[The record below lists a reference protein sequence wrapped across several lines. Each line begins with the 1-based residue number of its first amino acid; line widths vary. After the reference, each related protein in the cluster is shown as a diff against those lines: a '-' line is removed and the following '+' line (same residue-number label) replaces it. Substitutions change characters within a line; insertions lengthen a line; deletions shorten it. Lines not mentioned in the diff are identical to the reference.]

1 MTQDKLLE
9 KSKEEKDRYRKDKER
24 LVSENSEIQTKYE
37 ETITKKDILL
47 NEAMTN
53 TRERLVSENSEIQTK
68 YDILKTMITE
78 KDKEYKENEEQYKSQ
93 LQKSQR
99 TKDELKKT
107 NAALETEKNELTNQ
121 RKQSSKEF
129 TRKMK
134 DKAAHISRLKRSN
147 KKHTDYL
154 KSHYEELI
162 RNQEAC
168 VGKLENSDQ
177 ISRDDYGKG

>member
-107 NAALETEKNELTNQ
+107 NAALGLC
-121 RKQSSKEF
+121 RK
-129 TRKMK
+129 TRKFRPDIK
-134 DKAAHISRLKRSN
+134 RRLRKRLKNTKRMRNNSN
-147 KKHTDYL
+147 QKL
-154 KSHYEELI
+154 K
-162 RNQEAC
+162 
-168 VGKLENSDQ
+168 
-177 ISRDDYGKG
+177 